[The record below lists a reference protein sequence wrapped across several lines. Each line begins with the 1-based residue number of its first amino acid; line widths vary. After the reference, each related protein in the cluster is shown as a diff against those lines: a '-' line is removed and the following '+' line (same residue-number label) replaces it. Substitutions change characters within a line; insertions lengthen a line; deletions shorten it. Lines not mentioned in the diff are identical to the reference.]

1 MKKLLFALFALFAL
15 LPFGMQAQNPAPMK
29 PQTKPVVLT
38 GATIHLGNGVVV
50 ENGLIAF
57 DNGLITAVGPSSTAV
72 NRTGADIIDL
82 AGKHI
87 FPGVIAMGSTIG
99 IQEIASVRATLDF
112 EEIGDINPHVRS
124 LVAYSTDSEVI
135 PTLRAS
141 GVLMAQSVPQGG
153 LVSGSSSVFNTD
165 GWNWEDAVLK
175 KDDGIWLSW
184 PPYLARSFNYEDF
197 SFTTK
202 KNEKRAET
210 ISLLESTFA
219 DAKAYNEINQPEMT
233 NIRLD
238 AMKNLFTGKQNLY
251 IRANYAKDIIDAVKF
266 AKKMGVDKVVIVG
279 GNEAA
284 KVAPFLKDNNVPVVL
299 GALHSLP
306 NRPDDDVYAVYE
318 LPAKLHKAGVK
329 VALSYD
335 DEWWRVRNL
344 PYQAGTA
351 AAFGDISKEEALM
364 FLTQNPA
371 QIMGVDAMV
380 GTLEKGKQAT
390 LIVTNGNM
398 MDMRGNVVEHAF
410 IKGTKVN
417 LENKQSRLYEKY
429 KEKYG
434 QD

>member
-1 MKKLLFALFALFAL
+1 MKKILFALITL
-15 LPFGMQAQNPAPMK
+15 LPLGITAQNLAPGK

-57 DNGLITAVGPSSTAV
+57 DKGLITAVGPASTAV
-72 NRTGADIIDL
+72 NRTGADVIDL

-99 IQEIASVRATLDF
+99 IQEIASVRATLDY
-112 EEIGDINPHVRS
+112 EEIGEINPHVRS

-141 GVLMAQSVPQGG
+141 GVLLAQSVPQGG

-165 GWNWEDAVLK
+165 GWNWEDAVLR
-175 KDDGIWLSW
+175 KDDGIWMTW
-184 PPYLARSFNYEDF
+184 PPYLARSFSYEDF

-202 KNEKRAET
+202 KNEKRVET
-210 ISLLESTFA
+210 INLLESTFA
-219 DAKAYNEINQPEMT
+219 DAKAYNEIAKPEMT

-266 AKKMGVDKVVIVG
+266 AKRMGVDKVVIVG
-279 GNEAA
+279 GQQAD
-284 KVAPFLKDNNVPVVL
+284 KVAPFLKENNIPVVL

-306 NRPDDDVYAVYE
+306 SRPDDDVYAVYE

-351 AAFGDISKEEALM
+351 AAFGDISKEDALM

-371 QIMGVDAMV
+371 QIMGIDGQV

-410 IKGTKVN
+410 IKGAKVN
-417 LENKQSRLYEKY
+417 LDNKQRRLYEKY

-434 QD
+434 QE

>member
-1 MKKLLFALFALFAL
+1 MKKILFVLIAL
-15 LPFGMQAQNPAPMK
+15 LPFGAQAQNPAAAK
-29 PQTKPVVLT
+29 PQIQAVVLT
-38 GATIHLGNGVVV
+38 GATIHVGNGVVI

-57 DNGLITAVGPSSTAV
+57 DKGTITAVGPSSTDV
-72 NRTGADIIDL
+72 NRAGAEVIDL

-87 FPGVIAMGSTIG
+87 FPGLIAMGSTIG
-99 IQEIASVRATLDF
+99 LQEIASVRATLDF
-112 EEIGDINPHVRS
+112 EEIGEINPHVRS

-141 GVLMAQSVPQGG
+141 GVLLAQSVPQGG

-175 KDDGIWLSW
+175 EDDGIWLTW
-184 PPYLARSFNYEDF
+184 PPYLLRSFNFEDF
-197 SFTTK
+197 SYTTK

-210 ISLLESTFA
+210 INLLESTFA
-219 DAKAYNEINQPEMT
+219 DAKAYGEIANPEMT
-233 NIRLD
+233 NIRLG
-238 AMKNLFTGKQNLY
+238 AMKNLFIGKQNLY
-251 IRANYAKDIIDAVKF
+251 IQANYAKDIIDAVKF
-266 AKKMGVDKVVIVG
+266 AKRMGVSKVVIVG
-279 GNEAA
+279 GQQAD
-284 KVAPFLKDNNVPVVL
+284 KVAPFLKENNVPVVL
-299 GALHSLP
+299 GATHRLP
-306 NRPDDDVYAVYE
+306 SRPDDDVYAPYE

-329 VALSYD
+329 VAISYD

-344 PYQAGTA
+344 PYLAGTA
-351 AAFGDISKEEALM
+351 AGFGDITKEEALM

-390 LIVTNGNM
+390 LVVTNGNM

-410 IKGTKVN
+410 IRGTEVD
-417 LENKQSRLYEKY
+417 LDNKQRRLYEKY

-434 QD
+434 RE

>member
-1 MKKLLFALFALFAL
+1 MPL
-15 LPFGMQAQNPAPMK
+15 GVIAQNPAPATPQSK
-29 PQTKPVVLT
+29 PIVLT
-38 GATIHLGNGVVV
+38 GATIHLGNGQVI
-50 ENGLIAF
+50 ENGIIAF
-57 DNGLITAVGPSSTAV
+57 NQGIIYSVGASTTTV
-72 NRTGADIIDL
+72 DRSGAEIIDL
-82 AGKHI
+82 TGKHV

-99 IQEIASVRATLDF
+99 LVEIASVRATLDF
-112 EEIGDINPHVRS
+112 EEIGEVNPHVRS

-141 GVLMAQSVPQGG
+141 GVLLAQSVPQGG

-165 GWNWEDAVLK
+165 GWNWEDAIIR
-175 KDDGIWLSW
+175 KDDGIWLTW
-184 PPYLARSFNYEDF
+184 PPYLSRSFSYEDF
-197 SFTTK
+197 SYSTK

-210 ISLLESTFA
+210 INLLESTFA
-219 DAKAYNEINQPEMT
+219 DAKAFNEIDQPEMT

-266 AKKMGVDKVVIVG
+266 GKRMGVGKVVIVG
-279 GNEAA
+279 GQQAD
-284 KVAPFLKDNNVPVVL
+284 KVAAFLKENNIPVVL

-306 NRPDDDVYAVYE
+306 GSPDDDVYAVYE

-351 AAFGDISKEEALM
+351 AAFGDISKEDALT

-371 QIMGVDAMV
+371 QIMGIDGQV

-410 IKGTKVN
+410 IKGAKVD
-417 LENKQSRLYEKY
+417 LDNKQSRLYEKY
-429 KEKYG
+429 KEKYR
-434 QD
+434 QK

>member
-1 MKKLLFALFALFAL
+1 MKKILLALITL
-15 LPFGMQAQNPAPMK
+15 LPLGIKAQNPAPGK

-57 DNGLITAVGPSSTAV
+57 DKGLITAVGPSSTAV
-72 NRTGADIIDL
+72 NRTGAEVIDL

-99 IQEIASVRATLDF
+99 IQEIASVRATLDY
-112 EEIGDINPHVRS
+112 EEIGEINPHVRS

-141 GVLMAQSVPQGG
+141 GVLLAQAVPEGG
-153 LVSGSSSVFNTD
+153 LISGSSSVFNTD

-175 KDDGIWLSW
+175 KDDGIWLNW
-184 PPYLARSFNYEDF
+184 PPYLARSFSVEDF

-210 ISLLESTFA
+210 INLLESTFA
-219 DAKAYNEINQPEMT
+219 DAKAYNEIAKPDMT

-279 GNEAA
+279 GQQAD
-284 KVAPFLKDNNVPVVL
+284 KVAPFLKENNVPVVL

-306 NRPDDDVYAVYE
+306 SRPDDDVYAVYE

-351 AAFGDISKEEALM
+351 AAFGDISKEDALM

-371 QIMGVDAMV
+371 QIMGIDGQV
-380 GTLEKGKQAT
+380 GTLEKGKLAT
-390 LIVTNGNM
+390 LIVTDGNM

-410 IKGTKVN
+410 IKGAKVN
-417 LENKQSRLYEKY
+417 LDNKQRRLYEKY

-434 QD
+434 QK

>member
-1 MKKLLFALFALFAL
+1 MKKILFAFIAL
-15 LPFGMQAQNPAPMK
+15 LPFGGQAQNSAPAK
-29 PQTKPVVLT
+29 PQAKPMVLT

-72 NRTGADIIDL
+72 NRTGADVIDL

-112 EEIGDINPHVRS
+112 EEIGEINPHVRS
-124 LVAYSTDSEVI
+124 LVAYSTDSEVT

-165 GWNWEDAVLK
+165 GWNWEDAVLR

-184 PPYLARSFNYEDF
+184 PSYLARSFNYDDF

-219 DAKAYNEINQPEMT
+219 DAKAYSEIDKPEMT

-251 IRANYAKDIIDAVKF
+251 VRANYAKDIIDAVKF
-266 AKKMGVDKVVIVG
+266 AKKMGVSKVVIVG

-284 KVAPFLKDNNVPVVL
+284 KVAPFLKENNVPVVL

-306 NRPDDDVYAVYE
+306 SRPDDDVYAVYE

-351 AAFGDISKEEALM
+351 AAFGDVSKEEALM

-380 GTLEKGKQAT
+380 GTLEKGKHAT

-410 IKGTKVN
+410 IKGAKVN
-417 LENKQSRLYEKY
+417 LDNKQSRLYEKY

-434 QD
+434 QE